1 MSALQDALA
10 ACAPIGLEA
19 LDAAAAL
26 RTRSDSKHVL
36 TTDALA
42 DVIRALAPTHRALE
56 IDGRRTFAYDT
67 IYFDTPDLLT
77 ARAHVQGR
85 RRRFKC
91 RTRLYVDTG
100 SCAFEVKVKGGRG
113 ETVKHRLD
121 YEAAAHGTMTRSA
134 CAFLAGHA
142 ADVGRLAPSLRTTYR
157 RLTLVAEGE
166 RLTADLDLVLGGVPI
181 RPGHVVVEAKSATGD
196 GPAAAALRAAGSRP
210 VALSK
215 YVLGV
220 GLSRAP
226 GPPAALRQTSRR
238 WFAHA

>member
-1 MSALQDALA
+1 MTALQDALA
-10 ACAPIGLEA
+10 ACEPIGLEA
-19 LDAAAAL
+19 LDATAAL

-42 DVIRALAPTHRALE
+42 DVVRALAPTHRALE

-91 RTRLYVDTG
+91 RTRLYVDAG

-121 YEAAAHGTMTRSA
+121 YDAAAHGTMTAPA
-134 CAFLAGHA
+134 CAFLARHA
-142 ADVGRLAPSLRTTYR
+142 ADVGTLAPTLRTTYR
-157 RLTLVAEGE
+157 RLTLVADGE

-181 RPGHVVVEAKSATGD
+181 LPGHVVVEAKSASGD
-196 GPAAAALRAAGSRP
+196 GLADAALRGVGSRP

-215 YVLGV
+215 YVLGL
-220 GLSRAP
+220 GLSRPP
-226 GPPAALRQTSRR
+226 GPPAGMRRASKR